1 MSDQTK
7 ASEIKEAVRD
17 SYGTIARQVAGGQRA
32 SCCGP
37 SASSAPAACC
47 GPDTALAGRQPAL
60 ARRPGDNARF
70 LYTGPVAATLPDS
83 VTGAALG
90 CGDPTAIADLQPGQ
104 VVLDLGSGG
113 GIDCFLAARRVGPTG
128 RVIGLDMT
136 PDMIRLAQQ
145 NAKKMGADNV
155 EFRLGEIEDIP
166 LPDASVDVIISN
178 CVVNLSPDK
187 DAVFREAHRVLRPG
201 GTLSISDMVVTRP
214 LPEPIRQRVEA
225 WASCIAG
232 ALVEDDYLNR
242 IRLAGFADVDVR
254 SRDYLSISRS
264 AAGDDQL
271 LTDVASALSMDV
283 DDVRRLMQESNLQP
297 ADLVSLVA
305 SIRVTA
311 RK

>member
-1 MSDQTK
+1 MSDNTN
-7 ASEIKEAVRD
+7 AAAIKEAVRD
-17 SYGTIARQVAGGQRA
+17 NYGSVARQVAGGQRA

-37 SASSAPAACC
+37 SAASAPATSC
-47 GPDTALAGRQPAL
+47 GCSSPDAALAGRQE
-60 ARRPGDNARF
+60 NARF
-70 LYTGPVAATLPDS
+70 LYTGPVADTLPDS

-90 CGDPTAIADLQPGQ
+90 CGDPTAIAGLKPGQ

-113 GIDCFLAARRVGPTG
+113 GIDCFLAARQVGPTG

-145 NAKKMGADNV
+145 NAKKMGANNV

-201 GTLSISDMVVTRP
+201 GSLSISDMVVTRP
-214 LPEPIRQRVEA
+214 LPAPIRQRVEA
-225 WASCIAG
+225 WASCIGG
-232 ALVEDDYLNR
+232 ALVEEDYLNR
-242 IRLAGFADVDVR
+242 MRLAGFADVEVR
-254 SRDYLSISRS
+254 SRDFLSISRT
-264 AAGDDQL
+264 AGGDDDQL
-271 LTDVASALSMDV
+271 LRDVAAALSMDL
-283 DDVRRLMQESNLQP
+283 DDVRRVTQESDLKP
-297 ADLVSLVA
+297 ADLISLVA